1 MQRLTGYIYYL
12 LTGIRIVN
20 LEQEHRRTI
29 EGLEKLAQ
37 VASEYG
43 NIVLKE
49 WEHEH
54 FNETR
59 DSKDLGDLLTKYGS
73 DKSTRHNYHLLYADL
88 LKRDEPFALLEVGLG
103 RMSEV
108 ITGEC
113 ASLKAFREWAPHA
126 RLYGMDVEKRL
137 LFQEERIHTYW
148 ADQFDEA
155 TISEAAKNIKEPLDL
170 IIDDGLHRPWT
181 NLNTLHAL
189 LPLLK
194 DGGHY
199 VIEDIESRFYFYP
212 PIVAALSPT
221 YDCKLIRTKISQ
233 ICLITKRHTK

>member
-20 LEQEHRRTI
+20 LEQEHLRTL
-29 EGLEKLAQ
+29 EGLTKLAQ
-37 VASEYG
+37 IASECG
-43 NIVLKE
+43 NIVPREWANENFKE
-49 WEHEH
+49 
-54 FNETR
+54 TP
-59 DSKDLGDLLTKYGS
+59 DSRDLGNLLTKYGS
-73 DKSTRHNYHLLYADL
+73 DKSTRHNYHILYADL
-88 LKRDEPFALLEVGLG
+88 LKRDETFALLEVGLG

-108 ITGEC
+108 IKGEC
-113 ASLKAFREWAPHA
+113 ASLKAFRDWAPNAH
-126 RLYGMDVEKRL
+126 LYGMDIEKRL

-155 TISEAAKNIKEPLDL
+155 TITEAAKNIKEPLDL

-194 DGGHY
+194 EGGHY
-199 VIEDIESRFYFYP
+199 VIEDVESRFYFYP
-212 PIVAALSPT
+212 PIVAALSPR
-221 YDCKLIRTKISQ
+221 YDCRLIRTKISQ
-233 ICLITKRHTK
+233 ICLITKRSTK